1 MKKDII
7 VILSGICIL
16 IIIGVS
22 IFLVHE
28 KRENTQGDSLVEQ
41 IDNATSIHE
50 ENNVKRKFR
59 EFNID
64 LSMHSID
71 LNAILDGGPGKDGIP
86 ALTNPKTVSLDDVD
100 TKEDILGI
108 LVEINDEKKYYP
120 YNVLVWHEIIN
131 DTLGGKE
138 IAVTFCPL
146 CGSAIVF
153 DRDVEGEILDF
164 GVSGKLF
171 ESNLLMYDTQTDSLW
186 SQAKGEAVVGEKTD
200 TKLTRIPFQL
210 LSFKQI
216 REKEENLDVVSTD
229 TGFKRDY
236 SVYPYGDYEENDS
249 MVFPVSVN
257 DKRYFAK
264 EIMYV
269 FSLKDTSISFPV
281 NTIENGLFSFTIE
294 DKEIYIKK
302 DGGEIFITDNG
313 SVIPGYYEMWFS
325 WATHHQLDGIVL
337 PNHEF
342 TQGHNEEE
350 KETEKNKETTYS
362 GEVLAGKTALVID
375 FNQEDYN
382 KAKEEEKNIMLYFYA
397 TWCPL
402 CKEELK
408 DLYAAFNDIEKENII
423 AFRVNYKDG
432 ETQKEE
438 KQLAKEFGVAYQ
450 HTKIFIKDGERIHK
464 TPETWNKVQYEEEV
478 IRIFN

>member
-257 DKRYFAK
+257 DKRY
-264 EIMYV
+264 
-269 FSLKDTSISFPV
+269 
-281 NTIENGLFSFTIE
+281 
-294 DKEIYIKK
+294 
-302 DGGEIFITDNG
+302 
-313 SVIPGYYEMWFS
+313 
-325 WATHHQLDGIVL
+325 
-337 PNHEF
+337 
-342 TQGHNEEE
+342 
-350 KETEKNKETTYS
+350 
-362 GEVLAGKTALVID
+362 
-375 FNQEDYN
+375 
-382 KAKEEEKNIMLYFYA
+382 
-397 TWCPL
+397 
-402 CKEELK
+402 
-408 DLYAAFNDIEKENII
+408 
-423 AFRVNYKDG
+423 
-432 ETQKEE
+432 
-438 KQLAKEFGVAYQ
+438 
-450 HTKIFIKDGERIHK
+450 
-464 TPETWNKVQYEEEV
+464 
-478 IRIFN
+478 